1 MSIPLMK
8 LANREADTDL
18 IYFKTID
25 SVMKRMQL
33 TMRQNGYPDSTI
45 TKIREKWKENLKR
58 PPKSGFAY
66 ISPLKFI
73 ASPKPPSPKIK
84 KVESPPK
91 VSSPEPLSEYSDMA
105 GSSDD
110 DFRDPALDEFERVK
124 KQNEEAEL
132 KKKIEAEEVE
142 SISSDDNY
150 PSDDDTNLDLPEATA
165 IIHCLYEEVKRKGT
179 GWNMSFKSCVFQ
191 KNGISEK
198 FLKLAQAK
206 VSSKKQI

>member
-1 MSIPLMK
+1 MSIPTMK
-8 LANREADTDL
+8 NATREADTDI
-18 IYFKTID
+18 IYLKTID
-25 SVMKRMQL
+25 NVMKRMQL

-45 TKIREKWKENLKR
+45 AKIREKWRDNLKR

-73 ASPKPPSPKIK
+73 TSPKPPSPVIK
-84 KVESPPK
+84 KPESPPK
-91 VSSPEPLSEYSDMA
+91 VPSPPSFSDYSDM
-105 GSSDD
+105 GSSEEEYQ
-110 DFRDPALDEFERVK
+110 DPALVEFERVK
-124 KQNEEAEL
+124 RENEQAQI
-132 KKKIEAEEVE
+132 KKKMQDEEVE
-142 SISSDDNY
+142 SISIDDNY

-179 GWNMSFKSCVFQ
+179 GWSMNFKSCVFQ

-206 VSSKKQI
+206 VSSKKLS